1 MKKFLALIA
10 VCFML
15 TAMLA
20 SCSWFGTEP
29 ETPCT
34 EHVDADKN
42 LVCDNC
48 EAELEPETPPECT
61 EHVDA
66 DGNYV
71 CDNCDTELERP
82 APNGFVVK
90 FNTNGAGE
98 IADATVEEGTTVAAP
113 TAPEKVGYTF
123 LGWYNGDV
131 EYDFSAE
138 VVANITLTA
147 KWEAIEYSVV
157 FKADGVQVGETLT
170 YTVENKNITA
180 PAVPAKD
187 GYTGAWEAYELTIGD
202 VEVNAVYSVITYNV
216 VFMADGVQVG
226 DTLTYTVE
234 NKAVTAPAVPE
245 KEGYNGAWEAYEL
258 TIGNVTVNAVY
269 TIKTYTVTLSVN
281 GVEKTVSVNH
291 GDAVALPE
299 LEIPT
304 GYIITDWKN
313 GDASYDLEAAVKSD
327 LALVAVIAFVETD
340 YQFNDDNEL
349 ITVGKL
355 NISDPSITED
365 AAAKDGYAVL
375 GTTTFNGSGSGLTI
389 HFDHIDISEYLNIFV
404 RVKTTNGVDIFANG
418 KSVVYGNYS
427 AYTYVD
433 ILPALAGET
442 YLDYIQI
449 SRNSVA
455 GINIYV
461 DEIIFVDEPYLKD
474 NKVEFTTIPSTSA
487 GYTSTDVDGAVQIT
501 GKAWVYDMYNLGD
514 GVNGADIQT
523 LTIRYKITDDSTP
536 VMKFFSGSKMFYIDL
551 RGNQSGDGIISCET
565 DAEGYILL
573 TLNFAAFSRDSGD
586 TWLPAERATL
596 TLTDIGIGC
605 NNATGKPIFDYVA
618 FNVVELPEV
627 NTDYDES
634 YLTQKGDNSYYISDF
649 NNESVMQGVTEIGI
663 NPWGSSVAENGT
675 ATHGSFTN
683 GHGTVTGLNIK
694 VNESGYTAFLYTL
707 PEAFDL
713 SQAETIVIKIAA
725 SGWHNGGANA
735 FALLKSGDTY
745 VNIGTYST
753 FYNGQDMSGDPAAF
767 GDVININYL
776 SGYAVVD
783 VAAFMEGTGLT
794 TIDGIV
800 FGQNSTSVTHT
811 VDEVYY
817 TVKSEEANGYTIN
830 FSTANTIAN
839 DYTLTDTDDGALQL
853 SGKAWGTGARYNLDQ
868 PIAGSNIATMTFRFK
883 VTGGESAIIYL
894 NGSDTYYWNLSG
906 GLTDFA
912 TSNTVDAEGYTV
924 LTIDFT
930 KVSGADSLSLS
941 YIVLKCNNA
950 TGAPTFDYIAIEYK
964 A

>member
-20 SCSWFGTEP
+20 SCSLFGSEP

-34 EHVDADKN
+34 EHVDADEN

-138 VVANITLTA
+138 VVANLTLTA
-147 KWEAIEYSVV
+147 KWEANKY
-157 FKADGVQVGETLT
+157 TLT
-170 YTVENKNITA
+170 FGEEELEVTYGQ
-180 PAVPAKD
+180 AV
-187 GYTGAWEAYELTIGD
+187 G
-202 VEVNAVYSVITYNV
+202 
-216 VFMADGVQVG
+216 
-226 DTLTYTVE
+226 TL
-234 NKAVTAPAVPE
+234 PAVPE
-245 KEGYNGAWEAYEL
+245 REGYDGKWMLNGADLTADTVYNFTESKTAEA
-258 TIGNVTVNAVY
+258 NY
-269 TIKTYTVTLSVN
+269 TIKTYTVTLSVG

-304 GYIITDWKN
+304 GYIITGWKN

-340 YQFNDDNEL
+340 YKFDDANDL

-404 RVKTTNGVDIFANG
+404 RVKTTNGVDISANG
-418 KSVVYGNYS
+418 KSVKYGNYS

-523 LTIRYKITDDSTP
+523 LTIRFKIPSGDGSTP

-596 TLTDIGIGC
+596 NLTAIGIGC

-634 YLTQKGDNSYYISDF
+634 YLTQKGGNSYYISDF

-694 VNESGYTAFLYTL
+694 VNASGYTAFLYTL

-725 SGWHNGGANA
+725 SAWHNGAANA

-745 VNIGTYST
+745 VNIGAYST
-753 FYNGQDMSGDPAAF
+753 FYNGKDMSGTPATF
-767 GDVININYL
+767 GSVMNINYL

-830 FSTANTIAN
+830 FSTANTTAN
-839 DYTLTDTDDGALQL
+839 DYTLTDTADGALQL

-912 TSNTVDAEGYTV
+912 TSKTVDAEGYTV